1 MTSSWVQ
8 WEMLPQNGK
17 WTLTEKDTDV
27 NTWGPHTFTCLC
39 THIHTCK
46 YVHAHTYALAGDTQK
61 RDAMRKV
68 LKRNIYICPLPLHW
82 LPSRFVPDSS
92 ENSMKILA
100 LCQSIATSLEGHD
113 FNIRI
118 AQTPKAPT
126 GLLSH
131 SVEPRLL
138 AVSSW
143 PLCPARVSFAAIF
156 CVLEDWIPYVL
167 PYHKLPEAVMIH
179 T

>member
-1 MTSSWVQ
+1 MESEHW
-8 WEMLPQNGK
+8 LRK
-17 WTLTEKDTDV
+17 TLMSTL
-27 NTWGPHTFTCLC
+27 GAP
-39 THIHTCK
+39 THS
-46 YVHAHTYALAGDTQK
+46 HACVHTYTLVNMYTHTHT
-61 RDAMRKV
+61 
-68 LKRNIYICPLPLHW
+68 HW
-82 LPSRFVPDSS
+82 RGTHKNRTPWEKFWKETYTSAPFLYTDLPSRFVPDSS

-118 AQTPKAPT
+118 AQTLKAPT

-143 PLCPARVSFAAIF
+143 PLCPVRVSFAAIF

-167 PYHKLPEAVMIH
+167 PYHKFPEAVMIH